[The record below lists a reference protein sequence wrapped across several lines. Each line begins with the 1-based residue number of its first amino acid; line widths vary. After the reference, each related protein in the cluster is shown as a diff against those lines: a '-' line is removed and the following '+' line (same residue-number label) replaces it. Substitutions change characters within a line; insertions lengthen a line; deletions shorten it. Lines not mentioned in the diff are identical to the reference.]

1 MLFTD
6 CSSQKAVRAFE
17 KAGFFVLKNIGTKHI
32 GMGDGKRKIII
43 PRHTRL
49 NPFTLKGII
58 RDAGLTDEEF
68 KELI

>member
-17 KAGFFVLKNIGTKHI
+17 KAGFFVLTTIGAKHI
-32 GMGDGKRKIII
+32 GMSDGKRKIII
-43 PRHTRL
+43 PRHNRV
-49 NPFTLKGII
+49 NPYTLKGII

-68 KELI
+68 KELL